1 MILFPATKKEQPA
14 TTNRYSNQQIQQ
26 TQPFKQ
32 LKIQQPLPYNMDTFK
47 KIVING
53 KPAYRK
59 IKREELVMTEH
70 ELIIIPAP
78 VQEKKTKTTK
88 KKSATKEKKQI
99 EYKIEEYEGWETF
112 RACYIPGYTKDK
124 NGKNCPVH
132 KTWEEAVEK
141 YTEMMEEGL
150 KCGGITQTSRGFQC
164 RKGENPIQSVEGYA
178 GGLACF
184 TKISDG
190 IKIIKER
197 KKAEKKE
204 EEQEFLPESDAEET
218 QEVPPTPSLPDSDT
232 EEESDEE
239 LDVECLFD
247 PEGKEWYYEEEKEEL
262 YDPETH
268 NLIIKKYKVDLENK
282 TIEFE

>member
-1 MILFPATKKEQPA
+1 
-14 TTNRYSNQQIQQ
+14 
-26 TQPFKQ
+26 
-32 LKIQQPLPYNMDTFK
+32 MDTFK

-99 EYKIEEYEGWETF
+99 EYTIDEYEGWETF

-141 YTEMMEEGL
+141 YAEMMEEGL

-164 RKGENPIQSVEGYA
+164 RKGENPVQSVEGYA

-184 TKISDG
+184 TKKSDG

-197 KKAEKKE
+197 TKGATKE
-204 EEQEFLPESDAEET
+204 LTEPDSANDHGVVWNSESDAEET
-218 QEVPPTPSLPDSDT
+218 QEVPPTPTLPDSDS
-232 EEESDEE
+232 EEEEDEE
-239 LDVECLFD
+239 LDVESLFD

-268 NLIIKKYKVDLENK
+268 NLIIKKYKVDLQNK
-282 TIEFE
+282 TLEFE